1 MIQHPCIL
9 KNNIQHQNIE
19 HLSKR
24 GPPPFFHSDT
34 NLVLGNAL
42 VHPFEKNP
50 FLVVTVELIWLLF
63 LNMLSFNFIQTPDLG
78 YYLLGSENLEEAM
91 YTALLSFKPTTVKV
105 ALFFLLGVHWPK
117 CSHNLFCGCL
127 FPTIVHLRN
136 LFLLST
142 PVAQML
148 LTPRWVSI
156 RKHVT

>member
-63 LNMLSFNFIQTPDLG
+63 LNMLSFNFMQTPDLG

-91 YTALLSFKPTTVKV
+91 YTALLSFKPTIVKDV
-105 ALFFLLGVHWPK
+105 LLFLLGLHCPK
-117 CSHNLFCGCL
+117 CPHSFFLRLFVPKDSA
-127 FPTIVHLRN
+127 FT
-136 LFLLST
+136 
-142 PVAQML
+142 
-148 LTPRWVSI
+148 
-156 RKHVT
+156 